1 LQTIVNFFEYTIIIY
16 VAVIS
21 AIYFLLMTVGYF
33 ALRHSLNQFKRNE
46 LNALLKSSMLPAVS
60 VLAPAYNE
68 SATIRDSVRAMLK
81 LHYPNHEV
89 IVINDGSKDDT
100 LEILIEEFHLYKSSR
115 KPVDAILTKPVRAI
129 YESRDPIRLIVVDK
143 ENGGKA
149 DSLNAGLNAA
159 RTPLVAAVDSDSL
172 LESDAL
178 LLAVKPFLEDPERTL
193 ACGGIIRVVNG
204 CDVEQ
209 GRVTRIAAPSSM
221 LARFQAIEYLRAFLG
236 GRVAFS
242 FINAMLIISGA
253 FGLFRRDAVMAVGG
267 FVTETVG
274 EDMELVVRLHKTW
287 REMHKDYRIVFV
299 PEPVCWTEVPENIR
313 TLYRQR
319 NRWQRGTVESLW
331 LHRKMMFNPRFGVVG
346 MFAFPYFLFFE
357 MLGPLVEVTGY
368 FVTVIGFLL
377 GLISLKVALLF
388 FIVSVV
394 FGILL
399 SVSALL
405 LEELT
410 MRRYP
415 SVRDLL
421 KLLLAAVVENL
432 GFRQL
437 MTLWRAQGLIDG
449 LRKKQGWGAMERKG
463 FQTAPKLPQ
472 HNDLKP

>member
-21 AIYFLLMTVGYF
+21 AIYFLLMTMGYF
-33 ALRHSLNQFKRNE
+33 ALRHSLNQFKRSD
-46 LNALLKSSMLPAVS
+46 LNALLKSPMLPAVS

-100 LEILIEEFHLYKSSR
+100 LEILIEEFRLYKSTR
-115 KPVDAILTKPVRAI
+115 KPLNAISTKPVNAI

-149 DSLNAGLNAA
+149 DSLNAGLNVA
-159 RTPLVAAVDSDSL
+159 RTPLVSAVDSDSL

-221 LARFQAIEYLRAFLG
+221 LARFQAVEYLRAFLG

-242 FINAMLIISGA
+242 FVNAMLIISGA

-287 REMHKDYRIVFV
+287 REMQKDYRIVFV

-331 LHRKMMFNPRFGVVG
+331 LHRKMMFNPKFGVLG

-357 MLGPLVEVTGY
+357 MLGPFVEVTGY
-368 FVTVIGFLL
+368 FLTVIGFLL

-415 SVRDLL
+415 SVKDLL
-421 KLLLAAVVENL
+421 KLLLAAVIENL

-463 FQTAPKLPQ
+463 FQPAPKLPQ
-472 HNDLKP
+472 

>member
-1 LQTIVNFFEYTIIIY
+1 MQTIVNFFEYTIIIY

>member
-16 VAVIS
+16 VAIIS
-21 AIYFLLMTVGYF
+21 AIYFLLMTMGYF
-33 ALRHSLNQFKRNE
+33 ALRHSLNQFKRSD
-46 LNALLKSSMLPAVS
+46 LNALLKSPMLPAVS

-100 LEILIEEFHLYKSSR
+100 LKILIEEFRLYKSTR
-115 KPVDAILTKPVRAI
+115 KPLSAISTKPVNAI
-129 YESRDPIRLIVVDK
+129 YESRDPIRLIVIDK

-149 DSLNAGLNAA
+149 DSLNAGLNVA
-159 RTPLVAAVDSDSL
+159 RTPLVSAVDSDSL

-221 LARFQAIEYLRAFLG
+221 LARFQAVEYLRAFLG

-242 FINAMLIISGA
+242 FVNAMLIISGA

-287 REMHKDYRIVFV
+287 REMQKDYRIVFV

-331 LHRKMMFNPRFGVVG
+331 LHRKMMFNPKFGVLG

-357 MLGPLVEVTGY
+357 MLGPFVEVTGY
-368 FVTVIGFLL
+368 FLTIIGFLL

-415 SVRDLL
+415 SVKDLL
-421 KLLLAAVVENL
+421 KLLLAAVIENL

-472 HNDLKP
+472 

>member
-16 VAVIS
+16 VAIIS
-21 AIYFLLMTVGYF
+21 AIYFLLMTMGYF
-33 ALRHSLNQFKRNE
+33 ALRHSLNQFKRSD
-46 LNALLKSSMLPAVS
+46 LNALLKSPMLPAVS

-100 LEILIEEFHLYKSSR
+100 LKILIEEFRLYKSTR
-115 KPVDAILTKPVRAI
+115 KPLSAISTKPVNAI
-129 YESRDPIRLIVVDK
+129 YESRDPIRLIVIDK

-149 DSLNAGLNAA
+149 DSLNAGLNVA
-159 RTPLVAAVDSDSL
+159 RTPLVSAVDSDSL

-221 LARFQAIEYLRAFLG
+221 LARFQAVEYLRAFLG

-242 FINAMLIISGA
+242 FVNAMLIISGA

-287 REMHKDYRIVFV
+287 REMQKDYRIVFV

-331 LHRKMMFNPRFGVVG
+331 LHRKMMFNPKFGVLG

-357 MLGPLVEVTGY
+357 MLGPFVEVTGY
-368 FVTVIGFLL
+368 FLTIMGFLL

-415 SVRDLL
+415 SVKDLL
-421 KLLLAAVVENL
+421 KLLLAAVIENL

-472 HNDLKP
+472 

>member
-16 VAVIS
+16 VAIIS
-21 AIYFLLMTVGYF
+21 AIYFLLMTMGYF
-33 ALRHSLNQFKRNE
+33 ALRHSLNQFKRSD
-46 LNALLKSSMLPAVS
+46 LNALLKSPMLPAVS

-100 LEILIEEFHLYKSSR
+100 LEILIEEFRLYKSTR
-115 KPVDAILTKPVRAI
+115 KPLSAISTKPVNAI
-129 YESRDPIRLIVVDK
+129 YESRDPIRLIVIDK

-149 DSLNAGLNAA
+149 DSLNAGLNVA
-159 RTPLVAAVDSDSL
+159 RTPLVSAVDSDSL

-221 LARFQAIEYLRAFLG
+221 LARFQAVEYLRAFLG

-242 FINAMLIISGA
+242 FVNAMLIISGA

-287 REMHKDYRIVFV
+287 REMQKDYRIVFV

-331 LHRKMMFNPRFGVVG
+331 LHRKMMFNPKFGVLG

-357 MLGPLVEVTGY
+357 MLGPFVEVTGY
-368 FVTVIGFLL
+368 FLTIMGFLL

-415 SVRDLL
+415 SVKDLL
-421 KLLLAAVVENL
+421 KLLLAAVIENL

-472 HNDLKP
+472 

>member
-21 AIYFLLMTVGYF
+21 AIYFLLMTAGYF
-33 ALRHSLNQFKRNE
+33 ALRHSLNQFKSNE

-115 KPVDAILTKPVRAI
+115 KPVDAILTKPVKAI

-415 SVRDLL
+415 SVKDLL